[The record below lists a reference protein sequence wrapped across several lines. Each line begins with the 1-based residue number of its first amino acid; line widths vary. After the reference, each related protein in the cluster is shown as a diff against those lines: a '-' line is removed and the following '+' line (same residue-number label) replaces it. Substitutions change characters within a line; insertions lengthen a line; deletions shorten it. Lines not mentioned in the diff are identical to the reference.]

1 MYFFDNERLFSFKL
15 DGEPI
20 DSIKYEKTVTQ
31 NGNEKTSVYK
41 FANGL
46 VLTNI
51 LKFYPDHGA
60 YEWVNWLENVSDEPT
75 GVISE
80 LYDCDITLPLA
91 PDDPIRPGFWL
102 QPRETCTK
110 VFAPQGSVCAP
121 TEFSFPADDHGLG
134 HLKRG
139 MTFEYKSENGRSA
152 DGKAPF
158 FNINKMDDG
167 YIFAIGW
174 TGQWISSFSRGDG
187 DFSFKAG
194 IDGVSF
200 KMLPGERFRTC
211 SIVVL
216 PYDCGHDEAQ
226 NKFRRLIKDKF
237 SVIGKGKR
245 REKIPFYGLTW
256 GGYTTDE
263 LMMRLDD
270 IEKYKLPYDG
280 FWVDAG
286 WYGKDNTPS
295 EESTGQWMWY
305 TGDWTVSP
313 HIHPNGLKDVAK
325 RVHDMGMEFLLWF
338 DPEHVMMGAPVV
350 KEHPEYLLFMGKDS
364 AFLDLGR
371 DDAWEYCFET
381 LSNVIETL
389 GINCYRQDCTCAPL
403 HYWNLYDEA
412 DRRGIHQ
419 IKHINGF
426 YKLWDALLER
436 FPNLLIDNCASG
448 GRRIDIELM
457 KRSVPLWR
465 SDFQVYSNA
474 YAEDT
479 QLHTQS
485 YSTWI
490 PFSGTG
496 APCEFDPYEFRS
508 AYCGGMGSRFSMPK
522 VSCVDYEKS
531 GDEIKKYMHEYLSVK
546 EYFYA
551 DYYPLTMLNINR
563 DTWCASQYN
572 RPEENDGILQ
582 IFRREFSPYKTCQ
595 FVLKGLESGAKYV
608 FEDIDGGEPEIWD
621 ADVIMSTGYE
631 ITVPNQRSA
640 KIIKYR
646 KV

>member
-20 DSIKYEKTVTQ
+20 DSSKYEKTVTQ
-31 NGNEKTSVYK
+31 SDNEKTSVYK

-60 YEWVNWLENVSDEPT
+60 YEWINWLENVSDEPT

-80 LYDCDITLPLA
+80 LYDCDVVLPLVA
-91 PDDPIRPGFWL
+91 DDPIRPGFWL

-110 VFAPQGSVCAP
+110 VFAPQGSVCAA

-158 FNINKMDDG
+158 FNINKMNDG

-174 TGQWISSFSRGDG
+174 TGQWVASFTRGDG
-187 DFSFKAG
+187 DFSYKAG

-200 KMLPGERFRTC
+200 KMLPGEKFRTC

-237 SVIGKGKR
+237 SVVGNGKR
-245 REKIPFYGLTW
+245 REKIPLFSSSW
-256 GGYTTDE
+256 GGYVTDE
-263 LMMRLDD
+263 LMARLDD
-270 IEKYKLPYDG
+270 IEKYRIPCDG

-286 WYGKDNTPS
+286 WYGINNPPA
-295 EESTGQWMWY
+295 EESTAQWMYY
-305 TGDWTVSP
+305 TGDWRVSP
-313 HIHPNGLKDVAK
+313 LIHPNGLKDVAK
-325 RVHDMGMEFLLWF
+325 RVRDMGMDFMLWF
-338 DPEHVMMGAPVV
+338 DPENVKMGAPVV
-350 KEHPEYLLFMGKDS
+350 KEHPEYLLFWNQNGAM
-364 AFLDLGR
+364 LDLGR
-371 DDAWEYCFET
+371 DDAWNYCYET
-381 LSNVIETL
+381 LVNVIEEV
-389 GINCYRQDCTCAPL
+389 GITCYRQDCTTAPMIFWEL
-403 HYWNLYDEA
+403 SDEEN
-412 DRRGIHQ
+412 RKGIHQ

-457 KRSVPLWR
+457 KRSVPFWR
-465 SDFQVYSNA
+465 SDFQVYANA

-485 YSTWI
+485 YSSWI
-490 PFSGTG
+490 PYSGTG
-496 APCEFDPYEFRS
+496 APYEFDPYEFRS
-508 AYCGGMGSRFSMPK
+508 AYCGAMSVRFTMPK
-522 VSCVDYEKS
+522 ECCVDYEKS
-531 GDEIKKYMHEYLSVK
+531 ADDIRKYMNEYLSIRD
-546 EYFYA
+546 YFYA
-551 DYYPLTMLNINR
+551 DYYPLTELNINR
-563 DTWCASQYN
+563 DVWCASQYN
-572 RPEENDGILQ
+572 RPEENDGMLQ
-582 IFRREFSPYKTCQ
+582 IFRREYSPYQTSVV
-595 FVLKGLESGAKYV
+595 VLRGLEKGAKYR
-608 FEDIDGGEPEIWD
+608 FEDIDGGEPFVLD
-621 ADVIMSTGYE
+621 ADDLMSKGLE
-631 ITVPNQRSA
+631 LTVPEKRSA
-640 KIIKYR
+640 KIYIYH